1 MLKIGLKITPMELIS
16 PELGWIMANEA
27 ETLAYNVSLRKEFI
41 SGFLGKSA
49 DSHFQ
54 VSLVSQAKVLKVI
67 EYCLRISLSM
77 ASYDALNPL

>member
-1 MLKIGLKITPMELIS
+1 MLKIGLKINPMGLIS
-16 PELGWIMANEA
+16 PELGWIMASEA
-27 ETLAYNVSLRKEFI
+27 ETLAYNVSLHKEFI

-54 VSLVSQAKVLKVI
+54 ISLVCQAKVLKVI

>member
-1 MLKIGLKITPMELIS
+1 MLKIGLKITPMGLIS

-41 SGFLGKSA
+41 SGVLGKSA

-54 VSLVSQAKVLKVI
+54 VPLVSQAKVLKVI
-67 EYCLRISLSM
+67 EYCLRSSLSM

>member
-1 MLKIGLKITPMELIS
+1 MLKIGLKITPMGLIS

-27 ETLAYNVSLRKEFI
+27 ETLTYNVSLHEEFI

-49 DSHFQ
+49 DSLFQ
-54 VSLVSQAKVLKVI
+54 VSLVSQLKVLKVI
-67 EYCLRISLSM
+67 KYCLRISLSM

>member
-1 MLKIGLKITPMELIS
+1 VLKIGLKITPMGLIS

-41 SGFLGKSA
+41 SGVLGKSA

-54 VSLVSQAKVLKVI
+54 VPLVSQAKVLKVI
-67 EYCLRISLSM
+67 EYCLRSSLSM

>member
-1 MLKIGLKITPMELIS
+1 MLKIGLKITPMGLIS

-27 ETLAYNVSLRKEFI
+27 ETLAYNVSLRREFI
-41 SGFLGKSA
+41 SGVLGKSA

-54 VSLVSQAKVLKVI
+54 VPLVSQAKVLKVI
-67 EYCLRISLSM
+67 EYCLRSSLSM